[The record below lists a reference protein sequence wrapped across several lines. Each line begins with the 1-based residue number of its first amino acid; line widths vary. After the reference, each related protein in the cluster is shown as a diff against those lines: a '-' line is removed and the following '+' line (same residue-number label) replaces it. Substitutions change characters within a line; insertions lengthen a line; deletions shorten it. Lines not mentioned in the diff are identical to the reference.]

1 MGKPS
6 QRESGPR
13 DGLTSDALKKRK
25 YAVAEVTWS
34 NAREAEG
41 PQSTVAQ
48 KDDPTTD
55 EGILC
60 GVFKFGLNVAVS

>member
-41 PQSTVAQ
+41 HP
-48 KDDPTTD
+48 
-55 EGILC
+55 
-60 GVFKFGLNVAVS
+60 